1 MAKQI
6 VPVDVLS
13 LTEEAREAFGYLREQ
28 DSKGWSLTAIA
39 RIINGLTD
47 RKMDSAA
54 VGHFLRNNPKKPTRL
69 SVGEAIRIRD
79 VAVTAREEFDH
90 QVQSLHSPVKIQF
103 LDAAYSIDL
112 KIPVSAELYE
122 KFKNDESLKKFL
134 DETVRNALAFAERSF
149 IPSPD

>member
-1 MAKQI
+1 MLRLQ
-6 VPVDVLS
+6 PVKNL
-13 LTEEAREAFGYLREQ
+13 
-28 DSKGWSLTAIA
+28 
-39 RIINGLTD
+39 IIRCN
-47 RKMDSAA
+47 RYI
-54 VGHFLRNNPKKPTRL
+54 P
-69 SVGEAIRIRD
+69 
-79 VAVTAREEFDH
+79 
-90 QVQSLHSPVKIQF
+90 PVKIQF